1 MVLKAIIDSKMKA
14 VVNKKVLGVEKTG
27 VYQQVLH
34 PPDYTKKA
42 TYINVTIRDASE
54 AVYTKV
60 HTALRRINLVAPKL
74 LPKLKGKV
82 ANKIATEASKHV
94 PPAQIALVLSDRL
107 PKLLMYIMYH
117 KHGMTISAQTVF
129 IEKGYIVIQLQ
140 VLHVDA
146 KRLLATQTTTT
157 TPVTTAPASAG
168 AVSVGAD
175 IGGTGSSTDEGSVME
190 PIDMNLVEQWLA
202 EQQQQLLDQAAT
214 RRGDSRGSHAPG
226 SKSTTVAMD
235 DSSSSSNSD
244 MLNPQ
249 WWMQTALG
257 LLPDA
262 TKKSLES
269 TTLPELVQTKLTERM
284 QQLLVQQLAHRQLC
298 AETAVLPEEE
308 QARFFFAYLQQHRK
322 RHHEEQIKKQGK
334 NTAVIKA
341 PV

>member
-1 MVLKAIIDSKMKA
+1 
-14 VVNKKVLGVEKTG
+14 
-27 VYQQVLH
+27 
-34 PPDYTKKA
+34 
-42 TYINVTIRDASE
+42 
-54 AVYTKV
+54 
-60 HTALRRINLVAPKL
+60 
-74 LPKLKGKV
+74 
-82 ANKIATEASKHV
+82 
-94 PPAQIALVLSDRL
+94 
-107 PKLLMYIMYH
+107 
-117 KHGMTISAQTVF
+117 
-129 IEKGYIVIQLQ
+129 
-140 VLHVDA
+140 
-146 KRLLATQTTTT
+146 
-157 TPVTTAPASAG
+157 VTTAPASAG

-322 RHHEEQIKKQGK
+322 RHHEEQVKKQGK